1 MLWYG
6 ASHCGV
12 RQTACGP
19 RPAARP
25 LTPLSSGRDA
35 RLEGLVLSLPGP
47 IDKQSAEQARTGA
60 DAGAEPG
67 IAADRA
73 NYRAAAGA
81 DGRTGQRALLGRG
94 HICTRSDRQ
103 SDDRE
108 QQ

>member
-1 MLWYG
+1 LWRS
-6 ASHCGV
+6 ADGV
-12 RQTACGP
+12 R
-19 RPAARP
+19 AAASRAP

-35 RLEGLVLSLPGP
+35 RLEGLVLSLPGT

-103 SDDRE
+103 SEDRE